1 MILLI
6 TGLMA
11 QIQSIERLWTDIDIE
26 KANAQEEEKSD
37 KESIA
42 SSFWPP
48 FSKSKSTNPEKVVPK
63 LDHIGDMFGLNK
75 FDNEKSDMKGYHL
88 NQTPLSIISNLLSFF
103 EIEPLYFR
111 NFTLMSI
118 IRVVD
123 NFYGQHQK
131 ILSAPEKPHLIPP
144 SIIDATDPKFQDIVL
159 HMYAA

>member
-11 QIQSIERLWTDIDIE
+11 QIQSIERLWSDVSQD
-26 KANAQEEEKSD
+26 KANAQEEAKSD
-37 KESIA
+37 KESTA

-48 FSKSKSTNPEKVVPK
+48 FSSSKSANPEKVATK
-63 LDHIGDMFGLNK
+63 LDHIGDLFGLNK
-75 FDNEKSDMKGYHL
+75 FENEKAELKGYHL

-118 IRVVD
+118 IRVID
-123 NFYGQHQK
+123 NFY
-131 ILSAPEKPHLIPP
+131 
-144 SIIDATDPKFQDIVL
+144 V
-159 HMYAA
+159 